1 MLAPGT
7 LEGVVLVLLE
17 NNGRLENNDIKV
29 DECSQLSVLH
39 QRKISKLTLQLRTSL
54 LTTVNTSRAQVC
66 LVDVLISFIISFI
79 TFR

>member
-17 NNGRLENNDIKV
+17 NNGRFENNDIKV

-66 LVDVLISFIISFI
+66 LVDALISFIISFI